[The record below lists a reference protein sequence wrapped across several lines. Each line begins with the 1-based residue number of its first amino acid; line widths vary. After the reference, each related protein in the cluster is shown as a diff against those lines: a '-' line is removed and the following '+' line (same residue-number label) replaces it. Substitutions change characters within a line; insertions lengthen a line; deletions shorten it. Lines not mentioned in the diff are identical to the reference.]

1 MISLATPNGVAVPC
15 MDVPDGFR
23 AKVRGAI
30 LTMETAFYIIFI
42 AIIAAIAISSLLDTD
57 SAKKAT
63 TTQEI
68 EQIRTAAVQYRAFY
82 VRDVTFSDGF
92 PELFTYIEPADA
104 VDSRRH
110 GPFLS
115 PDSTSN
121 DGRWTTSAAIDLW
134 GNAYKYDSATNE
146 IYSTCGG
153 ADEEDQIR
161 VFIGQ

>member
-1 MISLATPNGVAVPC
+1 MKSMFFSNGKVVPKWI
-15 MDVPDGFR
+15 P

-30 LTMETAFYIIFI
+30 LTMDAVLYLIFI
-42 AIIAAIAISSLLDTD
+42 AIIAAIVISTVLDTD
-57 SAKKAT
+57 SAKRAT

-68 EQIRTAAVQYRAFY
+68 DQIRTAAVQYKAFY
-82 VRDVTFSDGF
+82 VHEVSFSDGF
-92 PELFTYIEPADA
+92 PELFTYIEATDA

-153 ADEEDQIR
+153 ADEEDQVR
-161 VFIGQ
+161 AFIGN